1 MATYSEN
8 IALAIYHRLRELE
21 NEGMGVLEMDL
32 DKGMIHFITN
42 HLVYR
47 FFFSFYILKD
57 SYVLSVLCY
66 VDESEDDESE
76 KYIPLQV
83 DLENVNQVN
92 EMAKFLCWINNKLV
106 FGNFIINRSDG
117 CINYRWGVACD
128 HEELPVK
135 AFANCLTKPME
146 LFEEYE
152 LSMRLIIN
160 DDFTAEEAME

>member
-8 IALAIYHRLRELE
+8 IALEIYHRLRELE

-117 CINYRWGVACD
+117 CFVSCCFWG
-128 HEELPVK
+128 
-135 AFANCLTKPME
+135 
-146 LFEEYE
+146 
-152 LSMRLIIN
+152 
-160 DDFTAEEAME
+160 